1 MGSVSRTEVLLIF
14 ILSVMGGLLAVMV
27 TGGGLHRNDE
37 VSTKIKPSSS
47 YLVLRCVLGGCKDS
61 MVPFLHTLGC
71 CNCKNVMACN
81 LEAYKK
87 ESQHSFMAT
96 MLSMLPV
103 LAPGVPLLSATVKGP
118 SSSSL
123 VVTAFPG
130 ASLRV
135 KPVGVR
141 VISNSA

>member
-1 MGSVSRTEVLLIF
+1 M
-14 ILSVMGGLLAVMV
+14 
-27 TGGGLHRNDE
+27 
-37 VSTKIKPSSS
+37 
-47 YLVLRCVLGGCKDS
+47 
-61 MVPFLHTLGC
+61 PFLHTLGC
-71 CNCKNVMACN
+71 CKCKNVMACN

-123 VVTAFPG
+123 VVTRRFLEPHC
-130 ASLRV
+130 V
-135 KPVGVR
+135 
-141 VISNSA
+141 